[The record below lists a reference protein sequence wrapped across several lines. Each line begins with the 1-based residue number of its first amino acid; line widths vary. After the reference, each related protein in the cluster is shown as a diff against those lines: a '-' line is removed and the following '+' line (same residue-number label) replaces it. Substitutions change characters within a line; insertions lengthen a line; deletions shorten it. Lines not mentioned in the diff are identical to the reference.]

1 MIYLGYSSY
10 IFTNGV
16 VTIDDQNVPL
26 LLKRNKDWKLAE
38 LSDGNKY
45 KCLFSK
51 IRDSSSFF
59 TRYSDLGKKQYNYN
73 KEKYQATSDS
83 EFENCQAS
91 FNDIAACFLLDYI
104 PDTVSYNS
112 GAKTCQNLYAS
123 HIDSIENKYVFDRW
137 ITTIIFS
144 CFIIVCNIG
153 LAIFG
158 FLLFKSSNSGL

>member
-51 IRDSSSFF
+51 MEIVLHF
-59 TRYSDLGKKQYNYN
+59 LQ
-73 KEKYQATSDS
+73 
-83 EFENCQAS
+83 
-91 FNDIAACFLLDYI
+91 DI
-104 PDTVSYNS
+104 
-112 GAKTCQNLYAS
+112 
-123 HIDSIENKYVFDRW
+123 
-137 ITTIIFS
+137 
-144 CFIIVCNIG
+144 
-153 LAIFG
+153 
-158 FLLFKSSNSGL
+158 